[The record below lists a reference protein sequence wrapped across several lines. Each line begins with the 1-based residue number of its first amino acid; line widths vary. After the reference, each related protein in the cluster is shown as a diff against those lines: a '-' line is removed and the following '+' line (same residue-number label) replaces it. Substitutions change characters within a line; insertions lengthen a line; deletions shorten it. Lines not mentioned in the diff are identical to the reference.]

1 MIPVLLPVK
10 IGENQPK
17 VTKFLI
23 PPPKKVDMD
32 PPPPANASLE
42 ATVST
47 DMKGEENETRVD

>member
-47 DMKGEENETRVD
+47 DMKG